1 MNSKME
7 LKKPTATVLALLLT
21 VLVAGILFFCW
32 PPADRQNEK
41 PVQAAQVSVATN
53 QSFSPVAAASNVPA
67 ALELSRRQALF
78 ASFQK
83 HPFAAAKTNSAFGWT
98 VEDGTKPEVIRQLAH
113 NELEFERM
121 VAESDRV
128 FRRQLV
134 YHNDTVAA
142 QIERAKLTGEPLRE
156 LQLPGLDGREIQFQ
170 IASADLSP
178 SGQQGSFS
186 GHVAGRLD
194 SVATFAFRGG
204 REAFTI
210 ISPADNLYLFGEPR
224 EPGEL
229 IVKSVDISK
238 YPVGAGDDVMPA
250 GHKQP

>member
-1 MNSKME
+1 MLLAASLVVLWLRQPVGYDHGLAAVGNNST
-7 LKKPTATVLALLLT
+7 PANTNNTADV
-21 VLVAGILFFCW
+21 VA
-32 PPADRQNEK
+32 PS
-41 PVQAAQVSVATN
+41 VAAQKPPGETAVR
-53 QSFSPVAAASNVPA
+53 QPA
-67 ALELSRRQALF
+67 AELARQRALF
-78 ASFQK
+78 ASFQT
-83 HPFAAAKTNSAFGWT
+83 HPFAAVKTNSAFGWT
-98 VEDGTKPEVIRQLAH
+98 AEDGTQPEVMLQLAH

-121 VAESDRV
+121 AGESDRV
-128 FRRQLV
+128 YRRQLV

-170 IASADLSP
+170 IASTDLSP

-186 GHVAGRLD
+186 GRVAGRPD
-194 SVATFAFRGG
+194 SVATFSFKGG

-224 EPGEL
+224 EPGEI

-238 YPVGAGDDVMPA
+238 YPVGEENDVMPT
-250 GHKQP
+250 GHK

>member
-1 MNSKME
+1 MVLVVVVAVLAAGILVAYRWHQHPQAGSHAE
-7 LKKPTATVLALLLT
+7 TPVRAAKPTA
-21 VLVAGILFFCW
+21 
-32 PPADRQNEK
+32 
-41 PVQAAQVSVATN
+41 AANAAVTHAV
-53 QSFSPVAAASNVPA
+53 VAASVSSAE
-67 ALELSRRQALF
+67 ELARRKALF

-83 HPFAAAKTNSAFGWT
+83 HPFAAVKTNNAFGWT
-98 VEDGTKPEVIRQLAH
+98 AEDGTRPEVIRQLAH

-121 VAESDRV
+121 AGESDRV
-128 FRRQLV
+128 YRRQLV

-170 IASADLSP
+170 IASTDLSP

-186 GHVAGRLD
+186 GRVAGRPD
-194 SVATFAFRGG
+194 SVATFSFKGG

-224 EPGEL
+224 EPGEI

-238 YPVGAGDDVMPA
+238 YPVGEANDVMPA